1 MEGLICCAIFSST
14 FVGNAS
20 VGELKINRISA
31 TVGSAKGNEELF
43 MFVKKVDKSKR
54 RKI

>member
-1 MEGLICCAIFSST
+1 MEGLICCAIFSPT

-20 VGELKINRISA
+20 YGELKINYISA
-31 TVGSAKGNEELF
+31 KIGSAKGNEDLF